1 MLPSNDE
8 LALVRVD
15 AVDDV
20 DVTEQNLSVTHAL
33 IIAILRAEPAIAATL
48 DYEQQAPSRWHD

>member
-8 LALVRVD
+8 LASVRVD

-20 DVTEQNLSVTHAL
+20 DVTNLSVTHAL
-33 IIAILRAEPAIAATL
+33 ISAILRAEPAIAATL
-48 DYEQQAPSRWHD
+48 DYEQQASSRWHD

>member
-20 DVTEQNLSVTHAL
+20 DVTNLSVTHAL